1 MDTGKEL
8 KNIIKNQ
15 RDFFNTNTTK
25 SVEYRLQ
32 MLQRLKK
39 IINANEEK
47 ILSALYNDLS
57 KSKSEAY
64 MSEVAM
70 VYAELD
76 EALKKVREWS
86 RPQRARGTIGTFPAK
101 NYVFSEPYGI
111 VLIMSPWNYP
121 FNLAIAPL
129 IAAISAGNCA
139 VIKCSKESKYTSNL
153 IKEIINNTFDKKYI
167 YCVDSD
173 IEYNDV
179 IYQKYDYIFFTGSSR
194 VGKIIMRAAS
204 ENLTPVS
211 LELGGK
217 CPCIVDESANI
228 KIAAKRIV
236 WGKLL
241 NAGQTCVSVDYVAVH
256 NGVKEKLIKCILKE
270 IKSRYH
276 DALNSNTYPRII
288 NEHHYKR
295 LLNLIKVEKN
305 IIGGRA
311 DEFSRKIEPTV
322 LPEADFEDEI
332 MKEEIFGPVLPIIE
346 YDDIK
351 KLIRTIKE
359 REKPL
364 ACYVFTEYEKT
375 ARHIIK
381 SISYGGGCVNDVV
394 LQVSNHYMPFGG
406 VGNSGIGSYHG
417 KYGFDTFSHKKSVV
431 WNETMLDL
439 PIRYAPFN
447 LLKFRMLKYI
457 LTKFR

>member
-1 MDTGKEL
+1 MDNSKEL
-8 KNIIKNQ
+8 KSIIKNQ
-15 RDFFNTNTTK
+15 RNFFNTNATK
-25 SVEYRLQ
+25 SVEYRLR

-39 IINANEEK
+39 IISDNEDK
-47 ILSALYNDLS
+47 ILSVLHKDLS

-64 MSEVAM
+64 MTEIAM

-76 EALKKVREWS
+76 EALKNVRSWS

-101 NYVFSEPYGI
+101 NYIFSEPYGI
-111 VLIMSPWNYP
+111 VLIISPWNYP

-129 IAAISAGNCA
+129 IAAIAAGNCA

-153 IKEIINNTFDKKYI
+153 IKEIINNTFDKNYI
-167 YCVDSD
+167 YCVEPD
-173 IEYNDV
+173 IDYNDMLS
-179 IYQKYDYIFFTGSSR
+179 QRYDYIFFTGSSR
-194 VGKIIMRAAS
+194 VGKIIMNAAS

-228 KIAAKRIV
+228 RVAAKRIV

-256 NGVKEKLIKCILKE
+256 SSVKEKLIRYILKE
-270 IKSRYH
+270 IKSRYK
-276 DALNSNTYPRII
+276 DALNNNNYPRII
-288 NEHHYKR
+288 NGHHYKR
-295 LLNLIKVEKN
+295 LLNLIKAEDN

-311 DEFSRKIEPTV
+311 DEFSKKIEPTV

-332 MKEEIFGPVLPIIE
+332 MKEEIFGPLLPIIE

-364 ACYVFTEYEKT
+364 ACYVFTKDEKI

-394 LQVSNHYMPFGG
+394 LHVSNHYMPFGG
-406 VGNSGIGSYHG
+406 VGNSGMGSYHG

-431 WNETMLDL
+431 WNETILDL

-457 LTKFR
+457 LKKFR

>member
-256 NGVKEKLIKCILKE
+256 NSVKEKLIKCILKE

-332 MKEEIFGPVLPIIE
+332 MKEEIFGPLLPIIE

-364 ACYVFTEYEKT
+364 ACYVFTKYEKT

-394 LQVSNHYMPFGG
+394 IQVSNHYMPFGG

>member
-1 MDTGKEL
+1 MDNSKEL
-8 KNIIKNQ
+8 KSIIKNQ
-15 RDFFNTNTTK
+15 RNFFNTNATK
-25 SVEYRLQ
+25 SVEYRLR

-39 IINANEEK
+39 IISDNEDK
-47 ILSALYNDLS
+47 ILSVLHKDLS

-64 MSEVAM
+64 MTEIAM

-76 EALKKVREWS
+76 EALKNVRSWS

-101 NYVFSEPYGI
+101 NYIFSEPYGI
-111 VLIMSPWNYP
+111 VLIISPWNYP

-129 IAAISAGNCA
+129 IAAIAAGNCA

-153 IKEIINNTFDKKYI
+153 IKEIINNTFDKNYI
-167 YCVDSD
+167 YCVEPD
-173 IEYNDV
+173 IDYNDMLS
-179 IYQKYDYIFFTGSSR
+179 QRYDYIFFTGSSR
-194 VGKIIMRAAS
+194 VGKIIMNAAS

-228 KIAAKRIV
+228 RVAAKRIV

-256 NGVKEKLIKCILKE
+256 SSVKEKLIRYILKE
-270 IKSRYH
+270 IKSRYK
-276 DALNSNTYPRII
+276 DALNNNNYPRII
-288 NEHHYKR
+288 NGHHYKR
-295 LLNLIKVEKN
+295 LLNLIKAEDN

-311 DEFSRKIEPTV
+311 DEFSKKIEPTV

-332 MKEEIFGPVLPIIE
+332 MKEEIFGPLLPIIE

-364 ACYVFTEYEKT
+364 ACYVFTKDEKI

-394 LQVSNHYMPFGG
+394 LHVSNHYMPFGG

-431 WNETMLDL
+431 WNETILDL

>member
-121 FNLAIAPL
+121 FKLARAPL

-179 IYQKYDYIFFTGSSR
+179 LYQKYDYIFFTGSSR

-241 NAGQTCVSVDYVAVH
+241 NAGQTCVSVDYVVVH
-256 NGVKEKLIKCILKE
+256 NSVKEKLIKCILKE

-332 MKEEIFGPVLPIIE
+332 MKEEIFGPLLPIIE

-364 ACYVFTEYEKT
+364 ACYVFTKYEKT

-394 LQVSNHYMPFGG
+394 IQVSNHYMPFGG

>member
-121 FNLAIAPL
+121 CNLAIAPL

-204 ENLTPVS
+204 KNLTPFS

-256 NGVKEKLIKCILKE
+256 NSVKEKLIKCILKE

-332 MKEEIFGPVLPIIE
+332 MKEEIFGPLLPIIE

-364 ACYVFTEYEKT
+364 ACYVFTKYEKK

-394 LQVSNHYMPFGG
+394 IQVSNHYMPFGG

-431 WNETMLDL
+431 WNETMFDL

-447 LLKFRMLKYI
+447 LLKFRILKYI

>member
-256 NGVKEKLIKCILKE
+256 NSVKEKLIKCILKE

-332 MKEEIFGPVLPIIE
+332 MKEEIFGPLLPIIE

-364 ACYVFTEYEKT
+364 ACYVFTKYEKM

-394 LQVSNHYMPFGG
+394 IQVSNHYMPFGG

-431 WNETMLDL
+431 WNETMFDL

>member
-153 IKEIINNTFDKKYI
+153 IKEIINNTFDKNYV
-167 YCVDSD
+167 YCVEPD
-173 IEYNDV
+173 IDYNDMLS
-179 IYQKYDYIFFTGSSR
+179 QRYDYIFFTGSSR
-194 VGKIIMRAAS
+194 VGKIIMNVAS
-204 ENLTPVS
+204 KNLTPVS

-228 KIAAKRIV
+228 RVAAKRIV

>member
-8 KNIIKNQ
+8 KNIIKSQ

-39 IINANEEK
+39 TINANEEK

-70 VYAELD
+70 IYAELD
-76 EALKKVREWS
+76 EALKKVRSWS
-86 RPQRARGTIGTFPAK
+86 RPQRVRGTIGTFPAK

-204 ENLTPVS
+204 KNLTPVS

-256 NGVKEKLIKCILKE
+256 NSVKEKLIKCILKE

-311 DEFSRKIEPTV
+311 DEFSRKIEPVV

-332 MKEEIFGPVLPIIE
+332 MKEEIFGPLLPIIE

-364 ACYVFTEYEKT
+364 ACYVFTKYEKT

-394 LQVSNHYMPFGG
+394 LHVSNHYIPFGG

-447 LLKFRMLKYI
+447 LLKFRILKYI

>member
-76 EALKKVREWS
+76 EALKKVRSWS

-204 ENLTPVS
+204 KNLTPVS

-256 NGVKEKLIKCILKE
+256 NSVKEKLIKCILKE

-311 DEFSRKIEPTV
+311 DEFSRKIEPAV

-332 MKEEIFGPVLPIIE
+332 MKEEIFGPLLPIIE

-364 ACYVFTEYEKT
+364 ACYVFTKYKKT

-406 VGNSGIGSYHG
+406 VGNSGMGSYHG
-417 KYGFDTFSHKKSVV
+417 KHGFDTFSHKKSVV

>member
-1 MDTGKEL
+1 
-8 KNIIKNQ
+8 
-15 RDFFNTNTTK
+15 
-25 SVEYRLQ
+25 

-256 NGVKEKLIKCILKE
+256 NSVKEKLIKCILKE

-332 MKEEIFGPVLPIIE
+332 MKEEIFGPLLPIIE

-364 ACYVFTEYEKT
+364 ACYVFTKYEKT

-394 LQVSNHYMPFGG
+394 IQVSNHYMPFGG

-447 LLKFRMLKYI
+447 LLKFRILKYI

>member
-204 ENLTPVS
+204 KNLTPVS

-256 NGVKEKLIKCILKE
+256 NSVKEKLIKCILKE

-288 NEHHYKR
+288 NKHHYKR

-311 DEFSRKIEPTV
+311 DEFSRKIEPAV

-332 MKEEIFGPVLPIIE
+332 MKEEIFGPLLPIIE

-364 ACYVFTEYEKT
+364 ACYVFTKYEKT

-394 LQVSNHYMPFGG
+394 IQVSNHYMPFGG

>member
-76 EALKKVREWS
+76 EALRKVREWS

-256 NGVKEKLIKCILKE
+256 NSVKEKLIKCILKE

-332 MKEEIFGPVLPIIE
+332 MKEEIFGPLLPIIE

-364 ACYVFTEYEKT
+364 ACYVFTKYEKT

-394 LQVSNHYMPFGG
+394 IQVSNHYMPFGG

>member
-25 SVEYRLQ
+25 SVEHRLQ

-86 RPQRARGTIGTFPAK
+86 RSQRARGTIGTFPAK

-167 YCVDSD
+167 YCVDLD

-256 NGVKEKLIKCILKE
+256 NSVKEKLIKCILKE

-311 DEFSRKIEPTV
+311 DEFSRKIEPAV

-332 MKEEIFGPVLPIIE
+332 MKEEIFGPLLPIIE

-351 KLIRTIKE
+351 KLIRTIKD

-364 ACYVFTEYEKT
+364 ACYVFTKYEKT

-394 LQVSNHYMPFGG
+394 IQVSNHYMPFGG

>member
-204 ENLTPVS
+204 KNLTPVS

-256 NGVKEKLIKCILKE
+256 NSVKEKLIKCILKE

-332 MKEEIFGPVLPIIE
+332 MKEEIFGPLLPIIE

-351 KLIRTIKE
+351 KLVRTIKE

-364 ACYVFTEYEKT
+364 ACYVFTKYEKK

-394 LQVSNHYMPFGG
+394 IQVSNHYMPFGG

-431 WNETMLDL
+431 WNETILDL

>member
-256 NGVKEKLIKCILKE
+256 NSVKEKLIKCILKE

-332 MKEEIFGPVLPIIE
+332 MKEEIFGPLLPIIE

-364 ACYVFTEYEKT
+364 ACYVFTKYEKT

-394 LQVSNHYMPFGG
+394 IQVSNHYVPFGG

>member
-204 ENLTPVS
+204 KNLTPVS

-256 NGVKEKLIKCILKE
+256 NSVKEKLIKCILKE

-332 MKEEIFGPVLPIIE
+332 MKEEIFGPLLPIIE

-364 ACYVFTEYEKT
+364 ACYVFTKYEKT

-394 LQVSNHYMPFGG
+394 IQVSNHYMPFGG

-447 LLKFRMLKYI
+447 LLKFRILKYI

>member
-1 MDTGKEL
+1 
-8 KNIIKNQ
+8 
-15 RDFFNTNTTK
+15 
-25 SVEYRLQ
+25 

-204 ENLTPVS
+204 KNLTPVS

-256 NGVKEKLIKCILKE
+256 NSVKEKLIKCILKE

-332 MKEEIFGPVLPIIE
+332 MKEEIFGPLLPIIE

-351 KLIRTIKE
+351 KLVRTIKE

-364 ACYVFTEYEKT
+364 ACYVFTKYEKK

-394 LQVSNHYMPFGG
+394 IQVSNHYMPFGG

-447 LLKFRMLKYI
+447 LLKFRILKYI

>member
-204 ENLTPVS
+204 KNLTPVS

-256 NGVKEKLIKCILKE
+256 NSVKEKLIKCILKE

-311 DEFSRKIEPTV
+311 DEFSRKIEPVV

-332 MKEEIFGPVLPIIE
+332 MKEEIFGPLLPIIE

-364 ACYVFTEYEKT
+364 ACYVFTKYEKT

-394 LQVSNHYMPFGG
+394 LHVSNHYIPFGG

-447 LLKFRMLKYI
+447 LLKFRILKYI

>member
-1 MDTGKEL
+1 MDNSKEL
-8 KNIIKNQ
+8 KSIIKNQ
-15 RDFFNTNTTK
+15 RNFFNTNATK
-25 SVEYRLQ
+25 SVEYRLR

-39 IINANEEK
+39 IISDNEDK
-47 ILSALYNDLS
+47 IISVLYKDLS

-64 MSEVAM
+64 MTEIAM

-76 EALKKVREWS
+76 EALKNVRSWS

-101 NYVFSEPYGI
+101 NYIFSEPYGI
-111 VLIMSPWNYP
+111 VLIISPWNYP

-129 IAAISAGNCA
+129 IAVIAAGNCA

-153 IKEIINNTFDKKYI
+153 IKEIINKTFDKTYI
-167 YCVDSD
+167 YCVEPD
-173 IEYNDV
+173 IDYNDMLS
-179 IYQKYDYIFFTGSSR
+179 QRYDYIFFTGSSR
-194 VGKIIMRAAS
+194 VGKIIMNAAS
-204 ENLTPVS
+204 KNLTPVS

-256 NGVKEKLIKCILKE
+256 SSVKEKLIRYILKE
-270 IKSRYH
+270 IKSRYK
-276 DALNSNTYPRII
+276 DAVNSNTYPKII

-295 LLNLIKVEKN
+295 LLNLIKAEDN
-305 IIGGRA
+305 IIGGKA
-311 DEFSRKIEPTV
+311 DKLSLRIVPTIV
-322 LPEADFEDEI
+322 ENVDFKDEI
-332 MKEEIFGPVLPIIE
+332 MKEEIFGPLLPVIE

-351 KLIRTIKE
+351 KLIRIIKE

-364 ACYVFTEYEKT
+364 ACYVFTKDEKIV
-375 ARHIIK
+375 RHIIK

-394 LQVSNHYMPFGG
+394 LHVSNHYMPFGG
-406 VGNSGIGSYHG
+406 VGNSGMGSYHG

-431 WNETMLDL
+431 WNETILDL

>member
-1 MDTGKEL
+1 MDNSKEL
-8 KNIIKNQ
+8 KSIIKNQ
-15 RDFFNTNTTK
+15 RNFFNTNATK
-25 SVEYRLQ
+25 SVEYRLR

-39 IINANEEK
+39 IISDNEDR
-47 ILSALYNDLS
+47 ILSVLHKDLS

-64 MSEVAM
+64 MTEIAM

-76 EALKKVREWS
+76 EALKNVRSWS

-101 NYVFSEPYGI
+101 NYIFSEPYGI
-111 VLIMSPWNYP
+111 VLIISPWNYP

-129 IAAISAGNCA
+129 IAVIAAGNCA

-153 IKEIINNTFDKKYI
+153 IKEIINKTFDKNYI
-167 YCVDSD
+167 YCVEPD
-173 IEYNDV
+173 IDYNDMLS
-179 IYQKYDYIFFTGSSR
+179 QRYDYIFFTGSSR
-194 VGKIIMRAAS
+194 VGKIIMNAAS

-256 NGVKEKLIKCILKE
+256 SSVKEKLIRYILKE
-270 IKSRYH
+270 IKSRYK
-276 DALNSNTYPRII
+276 DALNSNTYPKII

-295 LLNLIKVEKN
+295 LLNLIKAEGN

-311 DEFSRKIEPTV
+311 DEFSRKLEPTV

-332 MKEEIFGPVLPIIE
+332 MKEEIFGPLLLIIE

-364 ACYVFTEYEKT
+364 ACYVFTKDEKI

-394 LQVSNHYMPFGG
+394 LHVSNHYMPFGG
-406 VGNSGIGSYHG
+406 VGNSGMGSYHG

-431 WNETMLDL
+431 WNETILDL

>member
-1 MDTGKEL
+1 MDNSKEL
-8 KNIIKNQ
+8 KSIIKNQ
-15 RDFFNTNTTK
+15 RNFFNTNATK
-25 SVEYRLQ
+25 SVEYRLR

-39 IINANEEK
+39 IISDNEDK
-47 ILSALYNDLS
+47 ILSVLYKDLL

-64 MSEVAM
+64 MTEIAM

-76 EALKKVREWS
+76 EALKNVRSWS

-101 NYVFSEPYGI
+101 NYIFSEPYGI
-111 VLIMSPWNYP
+111 VLIISPWNYP

-129 IAAISAGNCA
+129 IAAIAAGNCA

-153 IKEIINNTFDKKYI
+153 IKEIINNTFDKNYI
-167 YCVDSD
+167 YCVEPD
-173 IEYNDV
+173 IDYNDMLS
-179 IYQKYDYIFFTGSSR
+179 QRYDYIFFTGSSR
-194 VGKIIMRAAS
+194 VGKIIMNAAS

-228 KIAAKRIV
+228 RIAARRIV

-256 NGVKEKLIKCILKE
+256 SSVKEKLIRYILKE
-270 IKSRYH
+270 IKSRYK
-276 DALNSNTYPRII
+276 DALNNNNYPRII
-288 NEHHYKR
+288 NGHHYKR
-295 LLNLIKVEKN
+295 LLNLIKAEDN

-311 DEFSRKIEPTV
+311 DEFSKKIEPTV

-332 MKEEIFGPVLPIIE
+332 MKEEIFGPLLPIIE

-364 ACYVFTEYEKT
+364 ARYVFTKDEKI

-394 LQVSNHYMPFGG
+394 LHVSNHYMPFGG
-406 VGNSGIGSYHG
+406 VGNSGMGSYHG

-431 WNETMLDL
+431 WNETILDL

>member
-1 MDTGKEL
+1 MDNSKEL
-8 KNIIKNQ
+8 KSIIKNQ
-15 RDFFNTNTTK
+15 RNFFNTNATK
-25 SVEYRLQ
+25 SVEYRLR

-39 IINANEEK
+39 IISDNEDK
-47 ILSALYNDLS
+47 IISVLYKDLS

-76 EALKKVREWS
+76 EALRKVREWS

-101 NYVFSEPYGI
+101 NYVLSEPYGI

-256 NGVKEKLIKCILKE
+256 SSVKEKLIRYILKE
-270 IKSRYH
+270 IKSRYK
-276 DALNSNTYPRII
+276 DAVNSNTYPKII

-295 LLNLIKVEKN
+295 LLNLIKAEDN
-305 IIGGRA
+305 IIGGKA
-311 DEFSRKIEPTV
+311 DKLSLRIVPTIV
-322 LPEADFEDEI
+322 ENVDFKDEI
-332 MKEEIFGPVLPIIE
+332 MKEEIFGPLLPVIE

-351 KLIRTIKE
+351 KLIRIIKE

-364 ACYVFTEYEKT
+364 ACYVFTKDEKIV
-375 ARHIIK
+375 RHIIK

-394 LQVSNHYMPFGG
+394 LHVSNHYMPFGG
-406 VGNSGIGSYHG
+406 VGNSGMGSYHG

-431 WNETMLDL
+431 WNETILDL

>member
-8 KNIIKNQ
+8 KNIIKSQ
-15 RDFFNTNTTK
+15 RDFFNTNITK

-86 RPQRARGTIGTFPAK
+86 RSQRARGTIGTFPAK

-204 ENLTPVS
+204 KNLTPVS

-256 NGVKEKLIKCILKE
+256 NSVKEKLIKCILKE

-311 DEFSRKIEPTV
+311 DEFSRKIEPVV

-332 MKEEIFGPVLPIIE
+332 MKEEIFGPLLPIIE

-364 ACYVFTEYEKT
+364 ACYVFTKYEKT

-394 LQVSNHYMPFGG
+394 LHVSNHYIPFGG

>member
-1 MDTGKEL
+1 
-8 KNIIKNQ
+8 
-15 RDFFNTNTTK
+15 
-25 SVEYRLQ
+25 

-76 EALKKVREWS
+76 EALRKVREWS

-256 NGVKEKLIKCILKE
+256 NSVKEKLIKCILKE

-332 MKEEIFGPVLPIIE
+332 MKEEIFGPLLPIIE

-364 ACYVFTEYEKT
+364 ACYVFTKYEKT

-394 LQVSNHYMPFGG
+394 IQVSNHYMPFGG

-447 LLKFRMLKYI
+447 LLKFRILKYI

>member
-8 KNIIKNQ
+8 KNIIKSQ
-15 RDFFNTNTTK
+15 RDFFNTNITK

-86 RPQRARGTIGTFPAK
+86 RSQRARGTIGTFPAK

-256 NGVKEKLIKCILKE
+256 NSVKEKLIKCILKE

-311 DEFSRKIEPTV
+311 DEFSRKIEPAV

-332 MKEEIFGPVLPIIE
+332 MKEEIFGPLLPIIE

-351 KLIRTIKE
+351 KLIRTIKD

-364 ACYVFTEYEKT
+364 ACYVFTKYEKT

-394 LQVSNHYMPFGG
+394 IQVSNHYMPFGG

-417 KYGFDTFSHKKSVV
+417 KFGFDTFSHKKSVV

>member
-76 EALKKVREWS
+76 EALRKVREWS

-256 NGVKEKLIKCILKE
+256 NSVKEKLIKCILKE

-332 MKEEIFGPVLPIIE
+332 MKEEIFGPLLPIIE
-346 YDDIK
+346 YDNIK

-364 ACYVFTEYEKT
+364 ACYVFTKYEKT

-394 LQVSNHYMPFGG
+394 IQVSNHYMPFGG

-447 LLKFRMLKYI
+447 LLKFRILKYI

>member
-241 NAGQTCVSVDYVAVH
+241 NAGQTCVSV
-256 NGVKEKLIKCILKE
+256 G
-270 IKSRYH
+270 
-276 DALNSNTYPRII
+276 
-288 NEHHYKR
+288 
-295 LLNLIKVEKN
+295 
-305 IIGGRA
+305 
-311 DEFSRKIEPTV
+311 
-322 LPEADFEDEI
+322 
-332 MKEEIFGPVLPIIE
+332 
-346 YDDIK
+346 
-351 KLIRTIKE
+351 
-359 REKPL
+359 
-364 ACYVFTEYEKT
+364 
-375 ARHIIK
+375 
-381 SISYGGGCVNDVV
+381 
-394 LQVSNHYMPFGG
+394 
-406 VGNSGIGSYHG
+406 
-417 KYGFDTFSHKKSVV
+417 
-431 WNETMLDL
+431 
-439 PIRYAPFN
+439 
-447 LLKFRMLKYI
+447 
-457 LTKFR
+457 

>member
-1 MDTGKEL
+1 MDNSKEL
-8 KNIIKNQ
+8 KSIIKNQ
-15 RDFFNTNTTK
+15 RNFFNTNATK
-25 SVEYRLQ
+25 SVEYRLR

-39 IINANEEK
+39 IISDNEDK
-47 ILSALYNDLS
+47 ILSVLYKDLS

-64 MSEVAM
+64 MTEIAM

-76 EALKKVREWS
+76 EALKNVRSWS

-101 NYVFSEPYGI
+101 NYIFSEPYGI
-111 VLIMSPWNYP
+111 VLIISPWNYP

-153 IKEIINNTFDKKYI
+153 IKEIINKTFDKNYI
-167 YCVDSD
+167 YCVEPD
-173 IEYNDV
+173 IDYNDMLS
-179 IYQKYDYIFFTGSSR
+179 QRYDYIFFTGSSR

-256 NGVKEKLIKCILKE
+256 SGVKEKLIRYILKE
-270 IKSRYH
+270 IKLRYK
-276 DALNSNTYPRII
+276 DALNSNTYPKII

-295 LLNLIKVEKN
+295 LLNLIKAEDN

-311 DEFSRKIEPTV
+311 DELSKKIEPTV

-332 MKEEIFGPVLPIIE
+332 MKEEIFGPLLPIIE

-364 ACYVFTEYEKT
+364 ACYVFTKDEKI

-394 LQVSNHYMPFGG
+394 LHVSNHYMPFGG
-406 VGNSGIGSYHG
+406 VGNSGMGSYHG

>member
-1 MDTGKEL
+1 MDNSKEL
-8 KNIIKNQ
+8 KSIIKNQ
-15 RDFFNTNTTK
+15 RNFFNTNATK
-25 SVEYRLQ
+25 SVEYRLR

-39 IINANEEK
+39 IISDNEDK
-47 ILSALYNDLS
+47 ILSVLHKDLS

-64 MSEVAM
+64 MTEIAM

-76 EALKKVREWS
+76 EALKNVRSWS

-101 NYVFSEPYGI
+101 NYIFSEPYGI
-111 VLIMSPWNYP
+111 VLIISPWNYP

-129 IAAISAGNCA
+129 IAAIAAGNCA

-153 IKEIINNTFDKKYI
+153 IKEIINNTFDKNYI
-167 YCVDSD
+167 YCVEPD
-173 IEYNDV
+173 IDYNDMLS
-179 IYQKYDYIFFTGSSR
+179 QRYDYIFFTGSSR
-194 VGKIIMRAAS
+194 VGKIIMNAAS

-228 KIAAKRIV
+228 RVAAKRIV

-256 NGVKEKLIKCILKE
+256 SSVKEKLIRYILKE
-270 IKSRYH
+270 IKSRYK
-276 DALNSNTYPRII
+276 DALNNNNYPRII
-288 NEHHYKR
+288 NGHHYKR
-295 LLNLIKVEKN
+295 LLNLIKAEDN

-311 DEFSRKIEPTV
+311 DEFSKKIEPTV

-332 MKEEIFGPVLPIIE
+332 MKEEIFGPLLPIIE

-364 ACYVFTEYEKT
+364 ACYVFTKDEKI

-394 LQVSNHYMPFGG
+394 LHVSNHYMPFGG
-406 VGNSGIGSYHG
+406 VGNSGMGSYHG

-431 WNETMLDL
+431 WNETILDL

>member
-217 CPCIVDESANI
+217 CPCIVDESAHI

-256 NGVKEKLIKCILKE
+256 NSVKEKLIKCILKE

-332 MKEEIFGPVLPIIE
+332 MKEEIFGPLLPIIE

-364 ACYVFTEYEKT
+364 ACYVFTKYEKT

-394 LQVSNHYMPFGG
+394 IQVSNHYMPFGG

>member
-76 EALKKVREWS
+76 EALRKVREWS
-86 RPQRARGTIGTFPAK
+86 RPQRASGTIGTFPAK

-121 FNLAIAPL
+121 FNLSIAPL

-241 NAGQTCVSVDYVAVH
+241 NAGQTCVSVDYVVVH
-256 NGVKEKLIKCILKE
+256 NSVKEKLIKCILKE

-332 MKEEIFGPVLPIIE
+332 MKEEIFGPLLPIIE

-364 ACYVFTEYEKT
+364 ACYVFTKYEKT

-394 LQVSNHYMPFGG
+394 IQVSNHYMPFGG